1 MSNLI
6 YRIVYYLIRFAG
18 LLPPGVLYFISD
30 LIYYLIYYVIRYRRQ
45 VVNENLRNSFPEK
58 STAEIRHIARNYY
71 RHLCDLIVE
80 SLYQTGMSE
89 EEISLRVRYNNPE
102 IIQKYF
108 DRGKHV
114 AAVLGHYGNW
124 EWLCGFPLITP
135 YKCITIYRPLNNR
148 VFDRLMLEARSR
160 FGAEPVPMK
169 MAIRKIYEYDK
180 LGIPSITAFI
190 ADQTPPMEKSI
201 FWVDFFNRDTP
212 VYSGVERIAKKMD
225 MAVLFFKMKKTG
237 RGYYEFDLIPLFDN
251 ASETTDYEITKAHVA
266 FLEQQIREQP
276 EYWLWSHR
284 RWKLKRNM
292 L

>member
-18 LLPPGVLYFISD
+18 LLPLGVLYFISD

-135 YKCITIYRPLNNR
+135 YKCITIYRPLKNK

>member
-18 LLPPGVLYFISD
+18 LLPLGVLYFISD

-58 STAEIRHIARNYY
+58 SKAELRHIARNYY
-71 RHLCDLIVE
+71 SHLCDLIVE
-80 SLYQTGMSE
+80 SLYQPGMGE
-89 EEISLRVRYNNPE
+89 EEINLRVRYNNPE

-124 EWLCGFPLITP
+124 EWLCGFPLITS

-148 VFDRLMLEARSR
+148 VFDRLMLESRSR

-180 LGIPSITAFI
+180 QGSPSSTACI

-201 FWVDFFNRDTP
+201 FWIDFFNRDTP

-225 MAVLFFKMKKTG
+225 MAVLFFRMKKTG

-266 FLEQQIREQP
+266 FLEQQIRERP